1 MQGRDPCFE
10 GLRIYTLNFRLF
22 ELQILSDT
30 NQKVNIVTVFSL
42 LLLRKYILSSLRGES
57 GYSCV

>member
-10 GLRIYTLNFRLF
+10 SLRKYTLKFRLI

-30 NQKVNIVTVFSL
+30 NQEVNIVTVFAL
-42 LLLRKYILSSLRGES
+42 LRLRKYILPSLRGEF
-57 GYSCV
+57 G